1 MSDNAAVPLVVVSPA
16 RDPVEALNSLLRR
29 NGIPAHCTWIPGLQ
43 DLADALVQIN
53 PELLVCVS
61 QDGAELETVAR
72 LRDRFAADV
81 PLLLIRPAVDE
92 ATIAGDL
99 ALGARDSVTFANPAR
114 LQSVVERELRAYRLD
129 RALKGTLRSAQ
140 DYRKQLESVLTRSND
155 AIAQVQEGILV
166 DANSSWLELV
176 GVEEASAITGQ
187 PIMDFFDDATH
198 PALKGALIACQQGRW
213 SDHTLKVDALMAD
226 GSTVPLEITLA
237 LGEREGEPCVRLV
250 VPAQKHDDRQLA
262 TELADAVRR
271 NPRTGLL
278 YRQPLFEALGKR
290 LENPVQGGA
299 RFLVCIRPD
308 HFPTIERDLGP
319 VGSEDFIQ
327 TLCQLVKPQLLP
339 NDLIGHFSGTGLMAL
354 IERGTERDAEAWA
367 ERLIDRVARYEYV
380 LLGKTIKATITI
392 GLSLVPNVAPRLDSV
407 LIDALDAARRGR
419 QRGGNQLCAF
429 DRSDADTRVQSYD
442 AVWIKHIKAALMEN
456 RFRLVQQPV
465 ASLQGTDTQMFDVLV
480 RMVDTQ
486 GKEVLPAEFMPAAE
500 RNDLLKNI
508 DRWVIGA
515 ALAVAAKRK
524 PGCLFVRLTRSSALD
539 PTLVP
544 WLDAQIKAAVV
555 DPRRICIQVTEEI
568 AANHLQEIRRLAVA
582 LRERQLRFALE
593 HFGAGSDSIGLINT
607 IPLDFLK
614 IDGSLMQGL
623 ADDELLQ
630 DKVRGLV
637 EAAGNLGIATIAERV
652 EDANTMA
659 VLWQLGMQYL
669 QGYFIQTPE
678 EIVMEVK

>member
-1 MSDNAAVPLVVVSPA
+1 LSDNAAVPLVVVSPT

-61 QDGAELETVAR
+61 QEGAELETVAG

-81 PLLLIRPAVDE
+81 PLIMIRPEINE

-99 ALGARDSVTFANPAR
+99 ALGASDAVTFSNPAR
-114 LQSVVERELRAYRLD
+114 LHAVVARELRVYRLD

-166 DANSSWLELV
+166 DANASWLELV
-176 GVEEASAITGQ
+176 GVAEASAITGQ

-213 SDHTLKVDALMAD
+213 SDHTLKVDVLLAD
-226 GSTVPLEITLA
+226 GSTLPLEITLA
-237 LGEREGEPCVRLV
+237 LGERDGEPCIRLV

-278 YRQPLFEALGKR
+278 YRQPLLEALGKR

-308 HFPTIERDLGP
+308 HFPSIERDLGP

-354 IERGTERDAEAWA
+354 IERGTERDAEVWA
-367 ERLIDRVARYEYV
+367 ERLIDRVARHEYM
-380 LLGKTIKATITI
+380 LRGKAIKATITI
-392 GLSLVPNVAPRLDSV
+392 GLSLIPNVAPRLDSV

-429 DRSDADTRVQSYD
+429 DRSDTDTRVQSYD

-465 ASLQGTDTQMFDVLV
+465 ASLQGTDTQMLDVLV

-486 GKEVLPAEFMPAAE
+486 GKEILPAEFMPPAE

-515 ALAVAAKRK
+515 ALAVAAKLK

-539 PTLVP
+539 PSLVP

-555 DPRRICIQVTEEI
+555 DPHRICIQVTEEI
-568 AANHLQEIRRLAVA
+568 AANHQQEIRRLALA
-582 LRERQLRFALE
+582 LRELQLRFALE
-593 HFGAGSDSIGLINT
+593 HFGAGTDSIGLINT

-630 DKVRGLV
+630 DKVRTLV

-659 VLWQLGMQYL
+659 VLWQLGVQYL

-678 EIVMEVK
+678 EVVMEVE